1 MIDITSAVDRHCPAI
16 PRRSPAR
23 SADHTERSRRGRH
36 GRRLPNRL
44 TQIDVILIGKHTGRS
59 ASRAAKNRTAERTCT
74 LSSCS
79 RLNVKEGDRLFVI
92 ETRHGVM
99 LTPYDPQFERTMQNA
114 DQVIGRFKHAYKVLA
129 DR

>member
-1 MIDITSAVDRHCPAI
+1 MMQLKLRRTGNSLSTTW
-16 PRRSPAR
+16 PRELLA
-23 SADHTERSRRGRH
+23 
-36 GRRLPNRL
+36 
-44 TQIDVILIGKHTGRS
+44 
-59 ASRAAKNRTAERTCT
+59 
-74 LSSCS
+74 

-114 DQVIGRFKHAYKVLA
+114 DQVIERFKHAYKALA